1 MAKKSLIRKKLNSE
15 KGVTGVDIVVSI
27 TMIIVTIS
35 VVMAIYVNINNTS
48 RNVTRTA
55 GATRIATNILEQI
68 EIMYYEELQDKL
80 QEMASDT
87 ANVIFTRNDAELVTY
102 NGEYVIDG
110 KKVSSTY
117 KLFNTRVPTGYTV
130 VLNISNVFG
139 AKETSKF
146 DIIKKID
153 ISVKYNVAGLEKE
166 VSLSTTKQHE
176 KLNYGYNEPVI
187 SINNFIDADIINGF
201 ASLEFKYVYENSSG
215 NFYTTSYEAVVN
227 QTAYTDSSVT
237 PFMIVTTGNV
247 NVASKVID
255 NNSIYV
261 WIPAH
266 NIILDKIIYGYK
278 SSDKMIK
285 DLYLN
290 DLETSANVMQLY
302 TVKPDTLNT
311 EYSLNSIHENAKEKD
326 GVWVKVSDLNDGL
339 LNGYYNNFWNKVNI
353 SSLK

>member
-68 EIMYYEELQDKL
+68 EIMYYEELQVKL

-87 ANVIFTRNDAELVTY
+87 ANVTFTRNDAELVTY

-110 KKVSSTY
+110 KKVPSTY

-146 DIIKKID
+146 DIIKKVD

-176 KLNYGYNEPVI
+176 KLNYGYNEPII
-187 SINNFIDADIINGF
+187 SINNFIDTDTINDYT
-201 ASLEFKYVYENSSG
+201 SLEFKYVYENSSG
-215 NFYTTSYEAVVN
+215 NFYTTSYEEALIKTSYAEASVN
-227 QTAYTDSSVT
+227 
-237 PFMIVTTGNV
+237 PFMIVTTDNV
-247 NVASKVID
+247 NAASKVID
-255 NNSIYV
+255 NNSIYI

-266 NIILDKIIYGYK
+266 NIVLNKIIYGYK
-278 SSDKMIK
+278 SSDKIIK

-290 DLETSANVMQLY
+290 DLETPANVMQLY
-302 TVKPDTLNT
+302 TVKPDTLDT
-311 EYSLNSIHENAKEKD
+311 EYSLNSIHENAREKD
-326 GVWVKVSDLNDGL
+326 GVWVKVSELKTGILD
-339 LNGYYNNFWNKVNI
+339 GYYNNFWDKVSI
-353 SSLK
+353 SSL

>member
-130 VLNISNVFG
+130 VLNISHVFG

-146 DIIKKID
+146 YIIKKID
-153 ISVKYNVAGLEKE
+153 RSVKYNVAGLEKE

-261 WIPAH
+261 MGL
-266 NIILDKIIYGYK
+266 IIR
-278 SSDKMIK
+278 
-285 DLYLN
+285 
-290 DLETSANVMQLY
+290 
-302 TVKPDTLNT
+302 VK
-311 EYSLNSIHENAKEKD
+311 
-326 GVWVKVSDLNDGL
+326 
-339 LNGYYNNFWNKVNI
+339 
-353 SSLK
+353 